1 MTSHLVKIILVS
13 ATIGMVAMSVA
24 RADCESDLIQL
35 EAAYKTPN
43 LTPAQKTALDEAKT
57 KAVAALKADNDKTCN
72 AAIVEGMTKAGLK
85 MK

>member
-1 MTSHLVKIILVS
+1 MTRNLIKLALLS
-13 ATIGMVAMSVA
+13 ATIGLAATSIA

-43 LTPAQKTALDEAKT
+43 LTPVQKTALDEAKT

>member
-1 MTSHLVKIILVS
+1 MTNNLVKIILLS
-13 ATIGMVAMSVA
+13 ATLGLAATAVA

-43 LTPAQKTALDEAKT
+43 LTPVQKTVLDEAKT